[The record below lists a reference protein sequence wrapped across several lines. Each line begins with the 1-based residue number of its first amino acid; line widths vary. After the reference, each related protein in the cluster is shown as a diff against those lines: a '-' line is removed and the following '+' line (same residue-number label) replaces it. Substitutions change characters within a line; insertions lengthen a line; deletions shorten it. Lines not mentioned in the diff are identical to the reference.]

1 MIRAFIRDNPE
12 VRRYVEITTR
22 SDPRDVPGE
31 SYEAAEQQNLRQT
44 ISLLSVPTDGRG
56 TRTRE
61 HQLEVR
67 KPLAGKLI
75 LRFS

>member
-12 VRRYVEITTR
+12 MYAATSDHNSKR
-22 SDPRDVPGE
+22 SPPRPGK
-31 SYEAAEQQNLRQT
+31 SYNAAEQQNLPQT

-61 HQLEVR
+61 HQ
-67 KPLAGKLI
+67 
-75 LRFS
+75 